1 MRDRDF
7 DKQFDQMRRWG
18 IVGATVSLV
27 GTLAAVSA
35 IVYVA
40 WHFLAKVW

>member
-1 MRDRDF
+1 MKHDDF
-7 DKQFDQMRRWG
+7 DAQFEQMRRRG
-18 IVGATVSLV
+18 TVGAIVSAV